1 MAAPVNRDRL
11 VAHFLDLVRI
21 DSPSFH
27 EHEVARRL
35 EGELRALGLTV
46 ANDRSGPGDTGNVVA
61 VLPGERGMALA
72 LSAHL
77 DTVEPGRG
85 VKPRIEDGIVRS
97 DGTTILGADCKA
109 GIAIV
114 VEAVRQVLERRLPH
128 GRLELLLTY
137 GEERGHAGAKTLD
150 LAPCRARLAV
160 VLDGVGPPG
169 TVLSRS
175 PSYESFR
182 ATFRGVAAHA
192 GVEPEKGRSAILEA
206 AHQVLALHALNGRW
220 PSVTVNAGV
229 IEGGTRPNVVAER
242 CELKVDLRAATV
254 DAFDAAAAAVE
265 RIAASPTVD
274 GVSATVERIAG
285 HPPMEKSDAS
295 ARLVDLAISIAG
307 DLGFALA
314 DAATGGASDANT
326 CAALGVPT
334 LDGLGPVGGDD
345 HSVDE
350 WLDLS
355 TVVPRT
361 TLLASLIGR
370 IDDATG

>member
-192 GVEPEKGRSAILEA
+192 GLEPEKGISALVAAAEA
-206 AHQVLALHALNGRW
+206 IRRLPQGRLDAETTAN
-220 PSVTVNAGV
+220 VGLLR
-229 IEGGTRPNVVAER
+229 GGTARNAVPDLAEMEGEARSLAPAKLDALIARIREALDGAARDTGVRLDLQMVREYQGYDLDERHPGVA
-242 CELKVDLRAATV
+242 LALRAARQLGL
-254 DAFDAAAAAVE
+254 ASRLAA
-265 RIAASPTVD
+265 
-274 GVSATVERIAG
+274 
-285 HPPMEKSDAS
+285 M
-295 ARLVDLAISIAG
+295 
-307 DLGFALA
+307 
-314 DAATGGASDANT
+314 GGGSDANT
-326 CAALGVPT
+326 FNERGLPSVCLGIGMQKPHSLDEHIAVQDVVRSTEYLIELITTAA
-334 LDGLGPVGGDD
+334 
-345 HSVDE
+345 E
-350 WLDLS
+350 
-355 TVVPRT
+355 
-361 TLLASLIGR
+361 A
-370 IDDATG
+370 A